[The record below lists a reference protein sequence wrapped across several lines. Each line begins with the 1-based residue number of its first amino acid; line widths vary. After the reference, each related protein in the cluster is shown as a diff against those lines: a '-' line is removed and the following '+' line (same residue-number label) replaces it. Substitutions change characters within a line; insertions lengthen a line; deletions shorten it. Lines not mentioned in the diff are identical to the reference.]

1 VKTVV
6 CDAISRRLRLS
17 FTYAGKVRVVEPHL
31 CGRTTTGQDLLLAYQ
46 VGGHSS
52 SGDLP
57 RWRNYRLS
65 EIHDLRVLEDRFDG
79 PRPGYVAADERFVV
93 VYCRVPSVVV
103 LPK

>member
-1 VKTVV
+1 MKTVV

-17 FTYAGKVRVVEPHL
+17 FTYAGKPRIVEPHL
-31 CGRTTTGQDLLLAYQ
+31 CGRTATGQELLLAYQ

-65 EIHDLRVLEDRFDG
+65 EIHELRVLEDRFEG
-79 PRPGYVAADERFVV
+79 PRPGYAPTGKRFVV
-93 VYCRVPSVVV
+93 VYCQLPSTAVF
-103 LPK
+103 PE